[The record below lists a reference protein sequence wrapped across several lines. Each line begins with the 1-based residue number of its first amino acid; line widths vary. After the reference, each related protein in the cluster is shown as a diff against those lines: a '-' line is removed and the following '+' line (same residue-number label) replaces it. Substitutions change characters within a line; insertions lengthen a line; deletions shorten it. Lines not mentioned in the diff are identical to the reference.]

1 MSKITVN
8 ELPTLTNPNFT
19 TGDYFLVWDESTGQ
33 SCKFAVSQYRQD
45 VLDFGMT
52 GGNYNGTLDANLNSS
67 IVLPSPANGD
77 WFFVDV
83 AGTIE
88 GLDVD
93 VHDIVKYNG
102 TSWDR
107 VPRSIAAAANSR
119 QTLLSTNVS
128 IAAGSELGGADPT
141 GQNPG
146 WYYKNTTNNK
156 INWYFYGGTGVFTE
170 TNYGN
175 LATMWAVVNLV
186 NGYFYMQAYTK
197 PTGSGDASWYKSRI
211 NWDDDSGQLLQN
223 KPDGRYLVYTGD
235 AEHTA
240 AVHPEIA
247 EAQRIQLPEST
258 SFSDG
263 TKGTDEDIWL
273 LALSTSSG
281 FAEGHNEFTVE
292 EVGYQFG
299 TQKHT
304 MDLVGVPEFP
314 DVVEADPLFSAS
326 FKGNFANEA
335 ALPAATAGQWAI
347 NDDTDSIWIYDG
359 DTSDWVEAK
368 GEDAAPVADVPYVY
382 SYGDDN
388 GTQTGYG
395 WMNADSAIWD
405 ALPNG
410 NLQANGGSFKPT
422 DATVKFATLKSAG
435 DAVTLQGVDFDSFG
449 SYYYRAAFFYAQG
462 GYTVDFEDY
471 VYTDVGSGYNYY
483 VEGTADTTKVFGHNC
498 YVRPYIGTSSYASGM
513 TPVTPG
519 SNYTPA
525 DLTNVDL
532 TWRIADMGAGDLR
545 LEMLVDGVII
555 CRSLRALVDG
565 FATNGIDIYIL
576 SKRHQVWPQPSGAA
590 VNDPNP
596 PVGDTWPGPHTSGVD
611 FDSVNNRIRIPGA
624 AINAEAYHPDDNSAF
639 SVSAQFQFDGS
650 ISKRYPLYTTAEM
663 SFDIASTGYYGY
675 MQTFSHDATWNTS
688 SDVWYDSYDK
698 AYNGSVNAMTYTW
711 TGKSASVLPRHGT
724 FGTSGTQK
732 WLRTDLKGF
741 YDETTKIFTP
751 DDNGAYLW
759 QYAAYPGNS
768 WSLAM
773 NAAGNWTRFLSN
785 WHALN
790 SGGANVYNQTIIN
803 SPEYGPGAGTLIDG
817 ERFPHGHIVPQSGWS
832 FHINGEHVGSKTN
845 TGNNPV
851 NWLSD
856 GSDAFIGMRSYNAD
870 FSNTYYGGGTSMNE
884 WTLTSPLEGDAIA
897 TLHTAMNS
905 AVDLR
910 TWLDTV
916 DGATMRLYY
925 PMADD
930 LSTGVIK
937 DYSGNGFDAAI
948 EGID

>member
-1 MSKITVN
+1 MAKITVN
-8 ELPTLTNPNFT
+8 ELPQLTNPNFT
-19 TGDYFLVWDESTGQ
+19 TGDYFLVWDESSGQ
-33 SCKFAVSQYRQD
+33 SCKFSVQQYRND
-45 VLDFGMT
+45 VLAFGLT
-52 GGNYNGTLDANLNSS
+52 GGNYNGTLDADINSS

-102 TSWDR
+102 TSWER
-107 VPRSIAAAANSR
+107 VPRGIAVAANSR
-119 QTLLSTNVS
+119 QTVLSTQIGV
-128 IAAGSELGGADPT
+128 AGGAEVGTADVE
-141 GQNPG
+141 GGVPG
-146 WYYKNTTNNK
+146 WYYKNTTNGK
-156 INWYFYGGTGVFTE
+156 INWYFYGGTGTFTD
-170 TNYGN
+170 TNFGN
-175 LATMWAVVNLV
+175 LATMWAVVHV
-186 NGYFYMQAYTK
+186 VEGYFYFQAYTK

-211 NWDDDSGQLLQN
+211 NWDDDSGQLIQN
-223 KPDGRYLVYTGD
+223 LPDGRYLVYTGD

-247 EAQRIQLPEST
+247 EAQRIQLPQST
-258 SFSDG
+258 ASTAG
-263 TKGTDEDIWL
+263 TAGTDEDIWL
-273 LALSTSSG
+273 LSLSTSSG
-281 FAEGHNEFTVE
+281 FAEGHNEFVVE
-292 EVGYQFG
+292 EFGYQFG

-304 MDLVGVPEFP
+304 MDLVGVKP
-314 DVVEADPLFSAS
+314 DVAETDPLFNAS
-326 FKGNFANEA
+326 FKGNFPNTG

-359 DTSDWVEAK
+359 DTSNWVEAK
-368 GEDAAPVADVPYVY
+368 GEDAAPVADIPYVY

-471 VYTDVGSGYNYY
+471 TYTDVGSGYNYY
-483 VEGTADTTKVFGHNC
+483 VEGSADTTKVFGHNC

-565 FATNGIDIYIL
+565 FSTNGLDIYIL
-576 SKRHQVWPQPSGAA
+576 SKKHQVWPQPSGAA

-596 PVGDTWPGPHTSGVD
+596 PAGDTWPGPHTTGVD

-624 AINAEAYHPDDNSAF
+624 AINSQNYHPDDNSAF
-639 SVSAQFQFDGS
+639 SVSAQLQFDGS

-663 SFDIASTGYYGY
+663 SFDIGSTSYYGY
-675 MQTFSHDATWNTS
+675 MQTYSHDAAWNTGN
-688 SDVWYDSYDK
+688 DVWYDSNDK
-698 AYNGSVNAMTYTW
+698 TYNGNVNAMTYTW
-711 TGKSASVLPRHGT
+711 TGKDAGVLPRHAT
-724 FGTSGTQK
+724 FVPSGNQI
-732 WLRTDLKGF
+732 WMRTDLKGF
-741 YDETTKIFTP
+741 YDYTTKIFTP
-751 DDNGAYLW
+751 DENGAYLW
-759 QYAAYPGNS
+759 QYAKYPRHN
-768 WSLAM
+768 WSLGM
-773 NAAGNWTRFLSN
+773 GTNGRWTRFLSN
-785 WHALN
+785 WDALQV
-790 SGGANVYNQTIIN
+790 GGVNNYNQTIVDDVE
-803 SPEYGPGAGTLIDG
+803 SGPNANTLIDG
-817 ERFPHGHIVPQSGWS
+817 ERFPHGLLNPASGWAV
-832 FHINGEHVGSKTN
+832 HINGEHLASKSN
-845 TGNNPV
+845 IGNNPV
-851 NWLSD
+851 NWLAD
-856 GSDAFIGMRSYNAD
+856 GSDAFIGMRSYNSD
-870 FSNTYYGGGTSMNE
+870 FSSIFYGGGTSMNE
-884 WTLTSPLEGDAIA
+884 WALTSPLEGDAIA
-897 TLHTAMNS
+897 TMHTAMNT

-916 DGATMRLYY
+916 EGATMHLYY

-937 DYSGNGFDAAI
+937 DYSGNGHDATI
-948 EGID
+948 EGIE

>member
-1 MSKITVN
+1 MADKTVD
-8 ELPTLTNPNFT
+8 ELPQLTNANFT
-19 TGDYFLVWDESTGQ
+19 DGDYFLVWDESNNT
-33 SCKFAVSQYRQD
+33 SCKFSVSQYRFD
-45 VLDFGMT
+45 VLAFGLT
-52 GGNYNGTLDANLNSS
+52 GGNYNGTLDANLNSN
-67 IVLPSPANGD
+67 IVLPSPSNGD

-102 TSWDR
+102 TSWER
-107 VPRSIAAAANSR
+107 VPRGIAVAANSR
-119 QTLLSTNVS
+119 QTLLSTQTA
-128 IAAGSELGGADPT
+128 IAGGAEVGTADE
-141 GQNPG
+141 GGAPG
-146 WYYKNTTNNK
+146 WYYKNTTNGK
-156 INWYFYGGTGVFTE
+156 INWYFYGGTGTFTD
-170 TNYGN
+170 TNFGN
-175 LATMWAVVNLV
+175 LATMWAVVQV
-186 NGYFYMQAYTK
+186 VEGYFYFQAYTK

-211 NWDDDSGQLLQN
+211 NWDDDSGQLIQN
-223 KPDGRYLVYTGD
+223 LPDGRYLFYTGN

-247 EAQRIQLPEST
+247 NAQRIQVPQST
-258 SFSDG
+258 ATTAG
-263 TKGTDEDIWL
+263 TAGAGEDIWL

-281 FAEGHNEFTVE
+281 FGEGHNEFTVE
-292 EVGYQFG
+292 EFGYQFG

-304 MDLVGVPEFP
+304 MDLVGVKP
-314 DVVEADPLFSAS
+314 DVAETDPLFNAS
-326 FKGNFANEA
+326 FKGNFPNTG

-347 NDDTDSIWIYDG
+347 NDDTDSIFIYDG
-359 DTSDWVEAK
+359 DTSAWVEAK
-368 GEDAAPVADVPYVY
+368 GADAAPVADVPYVY

-435 DAVTLQGVDFDSFG
+435 DAVTLQGVDFESFG

-462 GYTVDFEDY
+462 GYAVDFEDY
-471 VYTDVGSGYNYY
+471 TYTDVGSGYDYY
-483 VEGTADTTKVFGHNC
+483 VEGSADTTKVFGHNC

-565 FATNGIDIYIL
+565 FSTNGLDIYIL
-576 SKRHQVWPQPSGAA
+576 SKKHQVWPQPSGAA

-596 PVGDTWPGPHTSGVD
+596 PVGDTWPGPHTTGVD

-624 AINAEAYHPDDNSAF
+624 AINNQAYHPDDNSAF
-639 SVSAQFQFDGS
+639 SVSAQLQFDGS

-663 SFDIASTGYYGY
+663 SFDISSTSYYGY
-675 MQTFSHDATWNTS
+675 MQTFSYDNVWNTG
-688 SDVWYDSYDK
+688 SDVWYDTYDK

-711 TGKSASVLPRHGT
+711 TGKDAGVLPRHGS
-724 FGTSGTQK
+724 FGTSASQL
-732 WLRTDLKGF
+732 WMRTDLKGF
-741 YDETTKIFTP
+741 YDESTKIFTP
-751 DDNGAYLW
+751 DENGAYLW
-759 QYAAYPGNS
+759 QYAKYPGNS
-768 WSLAM
+768 WSLGM
-773 NAAGNWTRFLSN
+773 NVNGNWTRFLSN
-785 WHALN
+785 WNALN

-803 SPEYGPGAGTLIDG
+803 SPEYGAGANSLIDG
-817 ERFPHGHIVPQSGWS
+817 ERFPHGHINATSGWTV
-832 FHINGEHVGSKTN
+832 HINGEHLASKTV

-851 NWLSD
+851 NFLG
-856 GSDAFIGMRSYNAD
+856 GSTDAFIGMRSYDAT
-870 FSNTYYGGGTSMNE
+870 FTNTFYGGGTSMNE
-884 WTLTSPLEGDAIA
+884 WALTSPLEGDAIA
-897 TLHTAMNS
+897 TMHTAMNT

-910 TWLDTV
+910 TWLGTV

-937 DYSGNGFDAAI
+937 DYSGNGFDATI

>member
-1 MSKITVN
+1 MADKTVN
-8 ELPTLTNPNFT
+8 ELPQLTNPNFT
-19 TGDYFLVWDESTGQ
+19 TGDYFLVWDESSGV

-45 VLDFGMT
+45 VLDFGLT
-52 GGNYNGTLDANLNSS
+52 GGNYNGTIDANLNSS

-102 TSWDR
+102 TSWER

-128 IAAGSELGGADPT
+128 IAAGSELGSADPT
-141 GQNPG
+141 GQTPG

-186 NGYFYMQAYTK
+186 NGYLYLQAYTK

-223 KPDGRYLVYTGD
+223 LPDGRYLVYTGD

-247 EAQRIQLPEST
+247 APQRIQLPEST
-258 SFSDG
+258 AFSVG
-263 TKGTDEDIWL
+263 TKGVDEEIWL

-299 TQKHT
+299 TQKHA

-314 DVVEADPLFSAS
+314 DVVEADPLFNAS
-326 FKGNFANEA
+326 FKGNYANEA

-347 NDDTDSIWIYDG
+347 NDETDSIWIYDG
-359 DTSDWVEAK
+359 DTSNWVEAK

-435 DAVTLQGVDFDSFG
+435 DAVTLQGVDFNSFG
-449 SYYYRAAFFYAQG
+449 SHYYRAAFFYAQG
-462 GYTVDFEDY
+462 GYIVDFEDY
-471 VYTDVGSGYNYY
+471 VYTDVGSGYDYF

-519 SNYTPA
+519 SNYTP
-525 DLTNVDL
+525 D
-532 TWRIADMGAGDLR
+532 RRRG
-545 LEMLVDGVII
+545 
-555 CRSLRALVDG
+555 
-565 FATNGIDIYIL
+565 
-576 SKRHQVWPQPSGAA
+576 
-590 VNDPNP
+590 
-596 PVGDTWPGPHTSGVD
+596 
-611 FDSVNNRIRIPGA
+611 
-624 AINAEAYHPDDNSAF
+624 
-639 SVSAQFQFDGS
+639 
-650 ISKRYPLYTTAEM
+650 
-663 SFDIASTGYYGY
+663 
-675 MQTFSHDATWNTS
+675 
-688 SDVWYDSYDK
+688 
-698 AYNGSVNAMTYTW
+698 
-711 TGKSASVLPRHGT
+711 
-724 FGTSGTQK
+724 
-732 WLRTDLKGF
+732 
-741 YDETTKIFTP
+741 
-751 DDNGAYLW
+751 
-759 QYAAYPGNS
+759 
-768 WSLAM
+768 
-773 NAAGNWTRFLSN
+773 
-785 WHALN
+785 
-790 SGGANVYNQTIIN
+790 
-803 SPEYGPGAGTLIDG
+803 
-817 ERFPHGHIVPQSGWS
+817 
-832 FHINGEHVGSKTN
+832 
-845 TGNNPV
+845 
-851 NWLSD
+851 
-856 GSDAFIGMRSYNAD
+856 
-870 FSNTYYGGGTSMNE
+870 
-884 WTLTSPLEGDAIA
+884 
-897 TLHTAMNS
+897 
-905 AVDLR
+905 
-910 TWLDTV
+910 
-916 DGATMRLYY
+916 
-925 PMADD
+925 
-930 LSTGVIK
+930 
-937 DYSGNGFDAAI
+937 
-948 EGID
+948 